1 MKPSLR
7 NLFMKKLT
15 LARVVPTVPAAKQKN
30 VTLTPPL
37 LQSAYG
43 VLGATDNV
51 NLTWNAVPG
60 AIDYLVYRIGIS
72 PSEETPPPGV
82 LPANAAVLCAAPHA
96 PSICTMLPR
105 LKSQAMGPTGTALYG
120 YPGAPY
126 LLGRVST
133 TAYAETDPNTLQS
146 LYFVIA
152 EDNSGDLSSPS
163 NTVGGPSFAVPLQ

>member
-1 MKPSLR
+1 
-7 NLFMKKLT
+7 MKKLT

-72 PSEETPPPGV
+72 PSEEMPPPAA
-82 LPANAAVLCAAPHA
+82 LPASAAVLCAAPNA
-96 PSICTMLPR
+96 PSICTMLP
-105 LKSQAMGPTGTALYG
+105 
-120 YPGAPY
+120 
-126 LLGRVST
+126 
-133 TAYAETDPNTLQS
+133 
-146 LYFVIA
+146 
-152 EDNSGDLSSPS
+152 
-163 NTVGGPSFAVPLQ
+163 